1 MSRAPQTRTG
11 NDHDEA
17 HAPHDPRDEREDV
30 VRDMV
35 RRDRADHPMGD
46 RVAGTTASA
55 DAVES
60 LRRGLKDL
68 KHDVRMLKVGLDKQG
83 QLLQYIAT
91 TLDRRDQLDRGG
103 NG

>member
-1 MSRAPQTRTG
+1 MTRSPEHATG
-11 NDHDEA
+11 NGHDEA
-17 HAPHDPRDEREDV
+17 PSREHTDTAPDV

-35 RRDRADHPMGD
+35 REDRAAHADDPE

-60 LRRGLKDL
+60 LRRGLRDL
-68 KHDVRMLKVGLDKQG
+68 KHDVRMLKVGMDKQG

-91 TLDRRDQLDRGG
+91 SLDRRDDRPDDD
-103 NG
+103 

>member
-1 MSRAPQTRTG
+1 MSRSPDTTTENGRDVPEPRPATR
-11 NDHDEA
+11 DEA
-17 HAPHDPRDEREDV
+17 SDV

-35 RRDRADHPMGD
+35 RRDRAEHLASD
-46 RVAGTTASA
+46 RAAGTTASA

-91 TLDRRDQLDRGG
+91 TLDRQARDRTDD
-103 NG
+103 